1 MNSGVIIVIVVGL
14 IAVIAIGREE
24 LRRRRARKQDA
35 ESRSDADDV

>member
-24 LRRRRARKQDA
+24 LRRRARQQDA
-35 ESRSDADDV
+35 ESRSDAGED